1 MFAMPSPTLTDLRTA
16 KAAIHQHYD
25 EAKAAGANAAEL
37 RNLELAEHHF
47 RTRINEALLAEARSA
62 TPPKGRGK

>member
-1 MFAMPSPTLTDLRTA
+1 MAEVTLTDLRTA
-16 KAAIHQHYD
+16 KAAIRQHYD
-25 EAKAAGANAAEL
+25 EAKATGASAAEL

-47 RTRINEALLAEARSA
+47 RTRINAALLAEARSA